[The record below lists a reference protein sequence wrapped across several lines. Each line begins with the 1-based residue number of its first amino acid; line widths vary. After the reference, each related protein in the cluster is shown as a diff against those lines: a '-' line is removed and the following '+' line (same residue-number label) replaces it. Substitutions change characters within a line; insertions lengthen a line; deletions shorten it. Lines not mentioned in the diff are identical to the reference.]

1 MVWDIVIENKTI
13 TNIPSFAKKCSLPVL
28 MYPIDEDEPSF
39 DGINLTVG
47 ATRTFSVWII
57 CNGFLSFD
65 HSTSHLYLPG
75 NEFKDYFSHKHVF
88 AKIHD
93 ITLI

>member
-1 MVWDIVIENKTI
+1 MILSIFENYAYEI
-13 TNIPSFAKKCSLPVL
+13 LCDACLPVL
-28 MYPIDEDEPSF
+28 MYPIDEDEPSV

-75 NEFKDYFSHKHVF
+75 NEFKNHFSPDPF
-88 AKIHD
+88 
-93 ITLI
+93 L